1 MKKRV
6 MTQKNILLICG
17 GGGTE
22 HDVSLISAKYILE
35 KLHLIQGIVAHYLC
49 IEKDGSRTNLEGE
62 DCELRK
68 AGEIYNHT
76 SKKTTKL
83 DYAIACIHGAP
94 GENGQI
100 QSVFEMMGLPY
111 LGASSEAS
119 ILCFNKVSTK
129 LWLSALGIANAPYL
143 FIYNNLP
150 DDISRVETFF
160 EENEQD
166 IFIKASNQGS
176 SVGCYHITQKKS
188 IMNALMQSLQL
199 SPYVLI
205 EKTIK
210 GRELEVSVFDYQG
223 KTYTTFPGEIVCP
236 SRFYTYEE
244 KYSESGHTT
253 TQVEAPAID
262 EKIRDEIKTMALR
275 AFKGLRIKDLSR
287 VDFLLTNDNEIF
299 INEINTFP
307 GHTPISMFPMMMENA
322 GVSYQDFL
330 RDRIF
335 SATNK

>member
-1 MKKRV
+1 

-22 HDVSLISAKYILE
+22 HEVSLVSAKYMHE
-35 KLHLIQGIVAHYLC
+35 KLQNIEGVITHYLC
-49 IEKDGSRTNLEGE
+49 IKKDGSRTNLEGE
-62 DCELRK
+62 NCELRK
-68 AGEIYNHT
+68 SGELYNRV
-76 SKKTTKL
+76 SNKTTKL

-129 LWLSALGIANAPYL
+129 LWLSALGIANTPYL
-143 FIYNNLP
+143 FIYKNQLE
-150 DDISRVETFF
+150 DISKVETFF
-160 EENEQD
+160 EDNERD

-176 SVGCYHITQKKS
+176 SVGCYHITEKKN
-188 IMNALMQSLQL
+188 IAMALTRGLQV
-199 SPYVLI
+199 SPYVLV
-205 EKTIK
+205 EKTIE

-236 SRFYTYEE
+236 SQFYSYEE
-244 KYSESGHTT
+244 KYSESGHTKT
-253 TQVEAPAID
+253 HVEAPGID
-262 EKIRDEIKTMALR
+262 EKTRDKIKTMALR

-287 VDFLLTNDNEIF
+287 IDFFLTRDNEIY

-322 GVSYQDFL
+322 GVSYQEFL
-330 RDRIF
+330 KDRIF
-335 SATNK
+335 TATN